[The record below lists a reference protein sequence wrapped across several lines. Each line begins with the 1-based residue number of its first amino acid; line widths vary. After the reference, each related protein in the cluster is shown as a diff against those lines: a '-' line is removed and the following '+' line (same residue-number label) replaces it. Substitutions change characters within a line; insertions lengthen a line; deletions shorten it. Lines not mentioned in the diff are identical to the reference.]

1 MTLFRKIEAR
11 QLPPTIDPTGIT
23 ARPAFASD
31 AGEVVD
37 QNSAFTSTAILSAV
51 TLLADSIALMP
62 LDLYRERGSRLE
74 VLPKPLV
81 LRQPNAEQSMFEFVH
96 QFIATLAIHGTCF
109 VYCPRDNNGNLV
121 ELRNIHPD
129 RVTIKLDMDYN
140 SPTYG
145 ERTYVVTGSKE
156 ILTSEN
162 LKQVD
167 WLRFPN
173 QLRGISPLDSLRQTI
188 GTSIAIDRFLAQFY
202 GDGATPSSVLET
214 DNNLSPEAAEILRN
228 TWFDTHYKNR
238 KPAVLVGG
246 LKWRSVTVSASDM
259 DTINHREAIVRD
271 IARAYRIP
279 LHMINGTGGDSQT
292 YQNVESA
299 GINFLRHTLLPWCRR
314 LEDMISELLPRPQLV
329 KFDTD
334 EFARADQLTRV
345 RAQQLMIMSGTLT
358 PNEARQI
365 EGREPYDGGDQFV
378 LGFQGAAVAGVEGG
392 DLPTLG
398 IDEQVTE

>member
-1 MTLFRKIEAR
+1 MSLFRKQELRA
-11 QLPPTIDPTGIT
+11 LPPTIDPTGLT
-23 ARPAFASD
+23 ARPAFASS

-37 QNSAFTSTAILSAV
+37 QNSAFTSTTIMACV
-51 TLLADSIALMP
+51 TLLSDSVAMMP
-62 LDLYRERGSRLE
+62 LDLYREVGSRYE
-74 VLPKPLV
+74 KLPKPLV
-81 LRQPNAEQSMFEFVH
+81 LRKPNADQTMFDFVH

-109 VYCPRDNNGNLV
+109 VYAPREGGQLI

-129 RVTIKLDMDYN
+129 RVTIQIDMDMN

-145 ERTYVVTGSKE
+145 ERTYKIAGSNE
-156 ILTSEN
+156 VFTSEN

-173 QLRGISPLDSLRQTI
+173 QLRGISPIDSLRQAI
-188 GTSIAIDRFLAQFY
+188 GTNIAIDRFLAQFY

-214 DNNLSPEAAEILRN
+214 DSNLSPESAEVLRQ
-228 TWFDTHYKNR
+228 TWVDTLYKNR
-238 KPAVLVGG
+238 KPAVLTGG

-259 DTINHREAIVRD
+259 DTINYREAIVRD
-271 IARAYRIP
+271 ISRAYRIP
-279 LHMINGTGGDSQT
+279 LHMINGSGGDTQT

-314 LEDMISELLPRPQLV
+314 LEDLISELLPRPQRV
-329 KFDTD
+329 RFDVN

-345 RAQQLMIMSGTLT
+345 RAQQVMIMSGTLT

-365 EGREPYDGGDQFV
+365 EGREPYDGGDQFI
-378 LGFQGAAVAGVEGG
+378 LGIAGAPVAGVEGG

-398 IDEQVTE
+398 VDSQVEP

>member
-1 MTLFRKIEAR
+1 MTLFRKTETR
-11 QLPPTIDPTGIT
+11 QLPYSIDPTGIT
-23 ARPAFASD
+23 ARPAFPSS
-31 AGEVVD
+31 AGEIVD
-37 QNSAFTSTAILSAV
+37 QNTAFTSTAIMSAV

-62 LDLYRERGSRLE
+62 LDLYREIGSRYE

-96 QFIATLAIHGTCF
+96 QFIATLAVHGTCF
-109 VYCPRDNNGNLV
+109 VYAPHDGN
-121 ELRNIHPD
+121 ELLEMRNIHPD
-129 RVTIKLDMDYN
+129 RVTIAIDYEPD
-140 SPTYG
+140 SETYG
-145 ERTYVVTGSKE
+145 MVTYRIAGSKE
-156 ILTSEN
+156 IYTKDTI
-162 LKQVD
+162 KQVD

-173 QLRGISPLDSLRQTI
+173 QLRGVSPLDALRQTI

-214 DNNLSPEAAEILRN
+214 DQNISPEAAETLRN
-228 TWFDTHYKNR
+228 TWFDTHYKSR
-238 KPAVLVGG
+238 KPAVLSGG
-246 LKWRSVTVSASDM
+246 LKWRSVTVSAADM
-259 DTINHREAIVRD
+259 DMINHREAIVRD
-271 IARAYRIP
+271 ISRAYRIP

-314 LEDMISELLPRPQLV
+314 LEDLITELLPMAQKVR
-329 KFDTD
+329 FDTN

-345 RAQQLMIMSGTLT
+345 RAQQTMIMSGTLT

-365 EGREPYDGGDQFV
+365 EGREPYDGGDQFI
-378 LGFQGAAVAGVEGG
+378 LGIAGAPVAGVEGG

-398 IDEQVTE
+398 TDGKVDL

>member
-1 MTLFRKIEAR
+1 MSLFRKQELRA
-11 QLPPTIDPTGIT
+11 LPPTIDPTGLT
-23 ARPAFASD
+23 VRPAFASS

-37 QNSAFTSTAILSAV
+37 QESAFTSTAIMACV
-51 TLLADSIALMP
+51 TLLADSVAMMP
-62 LDLYRERGSRLE
+62 LDLYREVGNRYE
-74 VLPKPLV
+74 KLPKPLV
-81 LRQPNAEQSMFEFVH
+81 LRKPNADQTMFDFVH

-109 VYCPRDNNGNLV
+109 VYAPREGGQLI

-129 RVTIKLDMDYN
+129 RVTIQIDMDIN

-145 ERTYVVTGSKE
+145 ERTYKVAGSNE
-156 ILTSEN
+156 VFTSEN

-173 QLRGISPLDSLRQTI
+173 QLRGISPIDSLRQAI
-188 GTSIAIDRFLAQFY
+188 GTNIAIDRFLAQFY

-214 DNNLSPEAAEILRN
+214 DSNLSPESAEVLRQ
-228 TWFDTHYKNR
+228 TWVDTLYKNR
-238 KPAVLVGG
+238 KPAVLTGG

-259 DTINHREAIVRD
+259 DTINYREAIVRD
-271 IARAYRIP
+271 ISRAYRIP
-279 LHMINGTGGDSQT
+279 LHMINGSGGDTQT

-314 LEDMISELLPRPQLV
+314 LEDLISELMPRPQKV
-329 KFDTD
+329 RFDVN

-345 RAQQLMIMSGTLT
+345 RAQQVMIMSGTLT

-365 EGREPYDGGDQFV
+365 EGREPYAGGDQFI
-378 LGFQGAAVAGVEGG
+378 LGVAGAPVAGVEGG

-398 IDEQVTE
+398 VDSQVEP

>member
-1 MTLFRKIEAR
+1 MSLFRKAEVRA
-11 QLPPTIDPTGIT
+11 LPPTIDPTGLT
-23 ARPAFASD
+23 ARPAFASS

-37 QNSAFTSTAILSAV
+37 QNSAFTSTVVIGCV
-51 TLLADSIALMP
+51 TLLADSVAMMP
-62 LDLYRERGSRLE
+62 LELYREVGSRYE
-74 VLPKPLV
+74 KLPKPLV
-81 LRQPNAEQSMFEFVH
+81 LRKPNAEQTMFEFVH

-109 VYCPRDNNGNLV
+109 VYAPREGGQLI

-129 RVTIKLDMDYN
+129 RVAIQIDMDTN

-145 ERTYVVTGSKE
+145 ERTYKIAGSNE
-156 ILTSEN
+156 TFTAEVI
-162 LKQVD
+162 KQVD

-173 QLRGISPLDSLRQTI
+173 QVRGISPIDSLRQSI
-188 GTSIAIDRFLAQFY
+188 GTNIAIDRFLAQFY

-214 DNNLSPEAAEILRN
+214 DTNLSPESAEVLRQ
-228 TWFDTHYKNR
+228 TWVDTLYKNR
-238 KPAVLVGG
+238 KPAVLTGG

-259 DTINHREAIVRD
+259 DTINYREAIVRD
-271 IARAYRIP
+271 ISRAYRIP
-279 LHMINGTGGDSQT
+279 LHMINGTGGDNQT

-314 LEDMISELLPRPQLV
+314 LEDLISELLPRPQRV
-329 KFDTD
+329 RFDVN

-345 RAQQLMIMSGTLT
+345 RAQQTMIMSGTLT

-365 EGREPYDGGDQFV
+365 EGREPYEGGDQFI
-378 LGFQGAAVAGVEGG
+378 LGIAGAPVAGVEGG

-398 IDEQVTE
+398 VDSLVQE

>member
-1 MTLFRKIEAR
+1 MSIFRRTELRA
-11 QLPPTIDPTGIT
+11 LPPTIDPTGIT
-23 ARPAFASD
+23 ARPAFASS
-31 AGEVVD
+31 AGEIVD
-37 QNSAFTSTAILSAV
+37 QNSAFTSSAIMSAV
-51 TLLADSIALMP
+51 SLLADSIALMP
-62 LDLYRERGSRLE
+62 LDLYREVGIRYER
-74 VLPKPLV
+74 LPKPLV

-96 QFIATLAIHGTCF
+96 QFISTLAVHGTCF
-109 VYCPRDNNGNLV
+109 VYAPHEGAELI

-129 RVTIKLDMDYN
+129 RVTILIDMDIN
-140 SPTYG
+140 SDTYG
-145 ERTYVVTGSKE
+145 ERLYKIAGSNE
-156 ILTSEN
+156 RFTSETI
-162 LKQVD
+162 KQVD

-173 QLRGISPLDSLRQTI
+173 QVRGISPLDSLRQTI
-188 GTSIAIDRFLAQFY
+188 GTSIAIDRFLADFY

-214 DNNLSPEAAEILRN
+214 DNNLSPESAEVLRN
-228 TWFDTHYKNR
+228 TWFDTHYKQR
-238 KPAVLVGG
+238 KPAVLTGG

-279 LHMINGTGGDSQT
+279 LHMINGSGGDSQT

-314 LEDMISELLPRPQLV
+314 LEDMITELLPPAQRV
-329 KFDTD
+329 RFDTN

-345 RAQQLMIMSGTLT
+345 RAQQVMIMSGTLT

-365 EGREPYDGGDQFV
+365 EGRESYEGGDQFI
-378 LGFQGAAVAGVEGG
+378 LGIAGAPVAGVAGG

-398 IDEQVTE
+398 VDGMVEE

>member
-1 MTLFRKIEAR
+1 MTLFRKTETR
-11 QLPPTIDPTGIT
+11 QLPYSIDPTGIT
-23 ARPAFASD
+23 GRPAYPSS
-31 AGEVVD
+31 AGEIVD
-37 QNSAFTSTAILSAV
+37 QTTAFTSTAIMSAV

-62 LDLYRERGSRLE
+62 LDLYREIGSRYE

-96 QFIATLAIHGTCF
+96 QFIATLAVHGTCF
-109 VYCPRDNNGNLV
+109 VYAPHDGN
-121 ELRNIHPD
+121 ELLEMRNIHPD
-129 RVTIKLDMDYN
+129 RVTIAIDYEPD
-140 SPTYG
+140 SETYG
-145 ERTYVVTGSKE
+145 EVTYRIAGSKE
-156 ILTSEN
+156 IYTKDTI
-162 LKQVD
+162 KQVD

-173 QLRGISPLDSLRQTI
+173 QLRGVSPLDALRQTI

-214 DNNLSPEAAEILRN
+214 DQNISPEAAETLRN

-238 KPAVLVGG
+238 KPAVLSGG
-246 LKWRSVTVSASDM
+246 LKWRSVTVSAADM
-259 DTINHREAIVRD
+259 DMINHREAIVRD
-271 IARAYRIP
+271 ISRAYRIP

-314 LEDMISELLPRPQLV
+314 LEDLITELLPMAQKVR
-329 KFDTD
+329 FDTN

-345 RAQQLMIMSGTLT
+345 RAQQTMIMSGTLT

-365 EGREPYDGGDQFV
+365 EGREPYEGGDQFI
-378 LGFQGAAVAGVEGG
+378 LGIAGAPVAGVEGG

-398 IDEQVTE
+398 TDGKVDL

>member
-1 MTLFRKIEAR
+1 MSLFKRSEVRA
-11 QLPPTIDPTGIT
+11 LPPTIDPTGIT
-23 ARPAFASD
+23 ARPAFASS
-31 AGEVVD
+31 AGEIVD
-37 QNSAFTSTAILSAV
+37 QNTAFTSTAIMSSI

-62 LDLYRERGSRLE
+62 LDLYEEVGMRNER
-74 VLPKPLV
+74 LPKPLV

-96 QFIATLAIHGTCF
+96 QFIATLAVHGTCF
-109 VYCPRDNNGNLV
+109 VYAPHDGTDLI

-129 RVTIKLDMDYN
+129 RVTIVMDMDTN
-140 SPTYG
+140 STTYG
-145 ERTYVVTGSKE
+145 ERTYQIAGSKE
-156 ILTSEN
+156 RFTADTI
-162 LKQVD
+162 KQVD

-173 QLRGISPLDSLRQTI
+173 QVRGVSPIDSLRQTI

-214 DNNLSPEAAEILRN
+214 ENNLSPESAEILRQ

-238 KPAVLVGG
+238 KPAVLTGG

-314 LEDMISELLPRPQLV
+314 LEDMITELLPPRQFV
-329 KFDTD
+329 RFDTN

-345 RAQQLMIMSGTLT
+345 RAQQTMIMSGTLT

-365 EGREPYDGGDQFV
+365 EGREPYEGGDQFI
-378 LGFQGAAVAGVEGG
+378 LGVAGAPIAGVEGG
-392 DLPTLG
+392 QLPTLG
-398 IDEQVTE
+398 TDAMVEE

>member
-1 MTLFRKIEAR
+1 MSLFRKQEAR
-11 QLPPTIDPTGIT
+11 QLPPNIDPTGLT
-23 ARPAFASD
+23 ARPAFASS

-37 QNSAFTSTAILSAV
+37 QNSAFTSTVVIGCV
-51 TLLADSIALMP
+51 TLLADSVAMMP
-62 LDLYRERGSRLE
+62 LDLYREVGARYER
-74 VLPKPLV
+74 LPKPLV
-81 LRQPNAEQSMFEFVH
+81 LRRPNAEQTMFEFVH

-109 VYCPRDNNGNLV
+109 VYAPREGGQLV

-129 RVTIKLDMDYN
+129 RVSIQVDIDEN

-145 ERTYVVTGSKE
+145 ERIYKIDGSKE
-156 ILTSEN
+156 VFTSEV

-173 QLRGISPLDSLRQTI
+173 QVRGISPIDSLRQSI
-188 GTSIAIDRFLAQFY
+188 GTNIAIDRFLAQFY

-214 DNNLSPEAAEILRN
+214 DSNLSAESAEVLRQ
-228 TWFDTHYKNR
+228 TWVDTLYKNR
-238 KPAVLVGG
+238 KPAVLTGG

-259 DTINHREAIVRD
+259 DTINYREAIVRD
-271 IARAYRIP
+271 ISRAYRIP
-279 LHMINGTGGDSQT
+279 LHMINGTGGDNQT

-314 LEDMISELLPRPQLV
+314 LEDLISELLPRPQRV
-329 KFDTD
+329 RFDTN

-345 RAQQLMIMSGTLT
+345 RAQQTMIMSGTLT

-365 EGREPYDGGDQFV
+365 EGREPYEGGDQFI
-378 LGFQGAAVAGVEGG
+378 LGIAGAPVAGVEGG

-398 IDEQVTE
+398 TDSQVDI

>member
-1 MTLFRKIEAR
+1 MSLFRR
-11 QLPPTIDPTGIT
+11 QELRALPPTIDPTGLT
-23 ARPAFASD
+23 ARPAFASS

-37 QNSAFTSTAILSAV
+37 QNSAFTSTTIMAAV
-51 TLLADSIALMP
+51 TLLADSVAMMP
-62 LDLYRERGSRLE
+62 LDLYREVGSRYE
-74 VLPKPLV
+74 KLPKPLV
-81 LRQPNAEQSMFEFVH
+81 LRKPNADQTMFEFVH

-109 VYCPRDNNGNLV
+109 VYAPREDGQLL

-129 RVTIKLDMDYN
+129 RVTIQIDMDMN

-145 ERTYVVTGSKE
+145 ERTYKIAGSNE
-156 ILTSEN
+156 VFTAEN

-173 QLRGISPLDSLRQTI
+173 QLRGISPIDSLRQAI
-188 GTSIAIDRFLAQFY
+188 GTNIAIDRFLAQFY

-214 DNNLSPEAAEILRN
+214 DSNLSPESAEVLRQ
-228 TWFDTHYKNR
+228 TWVDTLYKNR
-238 KPAVLVGG
+238 KPAVLTGG

-259 DTINHREAIVRD
+259 DTINYREAIVRD
-271 IARAYRIP
+271 ISRAYRIP
-279 LHMINGTGGDSQT
+279 LHMINGSGGDTQT

-314 LEDMISELLPRPQLV
+314 LEDLISELLPRPQKV
-329 KFDTD
+329 RFDVN

-345 RAQQLMIMSGTLT
+345 RAQQVMIMSGTLT

-365 EGREPYDGGDQFV
+365 EGREPYDGGDQFI
-378 LGFQGAAVAGVEGG
+378 LGIAGAPVAGVEGG

-398 IDEQVTE
+398 TDSVVEE